1 MNRKKMILI
10 LASFFIGLIIV
21 YLIGTS
27 FGFFKYMR
35 KGDAVN
41 IITVNGI
48 EVEIVSCDN
57 DCLNLKD
64 AYPVSD
70 EEGLTSTPF
79 VFKILNNTSNNINY
93 SIKIIPDSEKIN
105 ECYLDDGTNC
115 PELTTNYIKYAYKKN
130 DGTYSEPK
138 LLSDNNNTLTTDMIL
153 ANSNVTSS
161 VIIWIDENSSNE
173 IMNHYFF
180 GKLIIEGSKV

>member
-1 MNRKKMILI
+1 MNKKTIILI
-10 LASFFIGLIIV
+10 VVTILIILV
-21 YLIGTS
+21 SIFFVGGS
-27 FGFFKYMR
+27 FGLFKYLK
-35 KGDAVN
+35 KGDVVN
-41 IITVNGI
+41 VITINGI
-48 EVEIVSCDN
+48 KVEIVSCDN

-64 AYPVSD
+64 AYPISD

-138 LLSDNNNTLTTDMIL
+138 LLSDDNNTLTTDIIL